1 MGDAVVTVDL
11 GVGMLIGDTMT
22 QAFRGTCMTAWCDKR
37 CGSCNHLRYSRSP
50 ASRNRGDS
58 RPRDPPR
65 NGSYGRL
72 SLYEI
77 AALCFSRDWMAG
89 QCKGHEL
96 VEGQCHGGGMT
107 RGDQQLLM
115 GSPL

>member
-1 MGDAVVTVDL
+1 MVVAAGAVITGAHMMMGDAVVTVDL

-22 QAFRGTCMTAWCDKR
+22 QAFRGTAVA
-37 CGSCNHLRYSRSP
+37 LP
-50 ASRNRGDS
+50 AGIVETQ
-58 RPRDPPR
+58 
-65 NGSYGRL
+65 GHVIRL
-72 SLYEI
+72 EMG
-77 AALCFSRDWMAG
+77 AME
-89 QCKGHEL
+89 GHEL